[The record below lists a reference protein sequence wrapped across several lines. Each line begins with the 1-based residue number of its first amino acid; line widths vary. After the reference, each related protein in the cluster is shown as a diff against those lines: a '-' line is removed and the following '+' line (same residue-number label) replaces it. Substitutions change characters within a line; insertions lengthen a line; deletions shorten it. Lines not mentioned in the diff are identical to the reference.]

1 MALAT
6 WQDVAVALGRPSD
19 SLTPEQQGQIT
30 YWLNGVEL
38 HLKARLGPIA
48 DLDPDAVKYVEIE
61 IAAAKA
67 RPLLAG
73 GGASSISVAVD
84 DGTVTRRYDTVNAAD
99 ITDDLWSLFGPAVN
113 ATSYT
118 IAVRSP
124 QDIA

>member
-6 WQDVAVALGRPSD
+6 WQEVAVALGRPSD

-48 DLDPDAVKYVEIE
+48 DLDPDTVKYVETE

-73 GGASSISVAVD
+73 GGASSISVSVD
-84 DGTVTRRYDTVNAAD
+84 DGTVTRRYDPVTAAD
-99 ITDDLWSLFGPAVN
+99 ITDDLWGLFGPGVT
-113 ATSYT
+113 ATGYT
-118 IAVRSP
+118 IVVRSP